1 MILKNEKTF
10 FMNLMNNAF
19 LEKLWNIKLFKIE
32 RRKTFLVSE
41 PNYHTT
47 MFFTEY
53 ILAVEMKKHR
63 YL

>member
-1 MILKNEKTF
+1 MF
-10 FMNLMNNAF
+10 FNLMNNAF
-19 LEKLWNIKLFKIE
+19 FGKIWNIKLFRTE

-47 MFFTEY
+47 MFSTEY
-53 ILAVEMKKHR
+53 LLAVEMKKHR

>member
-1 MILKNEKTF
+1 MF
-10 FMNLMNNAF
+10 FNLMNNAF
-19 LEKLWNIKLFKIE
+19 LEKLWNIKVFKIE

-41 PNYHTT
+41 PNYPTT
-47 MFFTEY
+47 MFSTEY

>member
-1 MILKNEKTF
+1 MF
-10 FMNLMNNAF
+10 FNLMNNAF
-19 LEKLWNIKLFKIE
+19 LEKLWNIKVFKIE

-41 PNYHTT
+41 LNYRTT
-47 MFFTEY
+47 MFSTEY